1 MTQVLENI
9 EIGDIQ
15 SELVRRGMS
24 LHKKMSRVFI
34 IEQLSDEEKEAAFG
48 RFLSRCEKTAAYAK
62 EQGLTEEK
70 LAELLRDE

>member
-9 EIGDIQ
+9 EAGDIQ
-15 SELVRRGMS
+15 SELIRRGVP
-24 LHKKMSRVFI
+24 LHKRMSRVFI
-34 IEQLSDEEKEAAFG
+34 IEQLDDSEKKAAFD

-70 LAELLRDE
+70 LAELLHDE